1 MATSKLAAF
10 AGVAGL
16 AFSAAC
22 GPAPA
27 GSPEE
32 AEPAAGPLDVSAL
45 VGQMRDMAW
54 AEEVDA
60 AQTLIEAQR
69 PHHDTSAPGWLL
81 AASWLGRGAGFAGR
95 WDVAERYASEARDGS
110 EALLDQRDLDA
121 DTDLPLALGA
131 GIEVLGRVRD
141 LAPTHV
147 VVNVDENTREQV
159 EAIAGLGP
167 AIVVT
172 HPVAPEDNVRL
183 YGLIGGLFGR
193 EERAAA
199 LAAAFAAALADL
211 RRAAARLPRRD
222 VLYLIWKRPWMTVSE
237 DTYVSRFLAL
247 ANWRTRCSDPDVR
260 YPEVDVTPQLL
271 RRLDLV
277 LFASEPYAF
286 TPADVEEFR
295 ASHPV
300 GAARLLPIDGE
311 MTSWYGSRA
320 IEGLR
325 YLRRLAAEVA

>member
-1 MATSKLAAF
+1 MTDVVDF
-10 AGVAGL
+10 AGARHRRAGEGARIVSLVPSITELLFDLGL
-16 AFSAAC
+16 AGNLVGRTHYC
-22 GPAPA
+22 VHPAP
-27 GSPEE
+27 E
-32 AEPAAGPLDVSAL
+32 
-45 VGQMRDMAW
+45 VGG
-54 AEEVDA
+54 VPSVGG
-60 AQTLIEAQR
+60 TKK
-69 PHHDTSAPGWLL
+69 
-81 AASWLGRGAGFAGR
+81 
-95 WDVAERYASEARDGS
+95 V
-110 EALLDQRDLDA
+110 
-121 DTDLPLALGA
+121 
-131 GIEVLGRVRD
+131 VLGRVRD

-199 LAAAFAAALADL
+199 LAEAFAAALADL

-325 YLRRLAAEVA
+325 YLRRLAARVA

>member
-1 MATSKLAAF
+1 MTDVVDF
-10 AGVAGL
+10 AGARHRRAGAGARIVSLVPSITELLFDLGL
-16 AFSAAC
+16 AGNLVGRTHYC
-22 GPAPA
+22 VHPAP
-27 GSPEE
+27 
-32 AEPAAGPLDVSAL
+32 DVGGVPS
-45 VGQMRDMAW
+45 VGGTKK
-54 AEEVDA
+54 V
-60 AQTLIEAQR
+60 
-69 PHHDTSAPGWLL
+69 
-81 AASWLGRGAGFAGR
+81 
-95 WDVAERYASEARDGS
+95 
-110 EALLDQRDLDA
+110 
-121 DTDLPLALGA
+121 
-131 GIEVLGRVRD
+131 VLGRVRD

-147 VVNVDENTREQV
+147 VVNVDENAREQV

-199 LAAAFAAALADL
+199 LAEAFAAALADL

-325 YLRRLAAEVA
+325 YLRRLAARVA